1 MTSDKSSS
9 ESTVSHC
16 VPVFIYVYAISSV
29 SGGRPSIY
37 AMQTSVESV
46 LTHCFFISKR
56 KTVCYNL
63 LN

>member
-37 AMQTSVESV
+37 AIANK
-46 LTHCFFISKR
+46 C
-56 KTVCYNL
+56 
-63 LN
+63 